1 MADSYKQRLVW
12 GRPVMLLEFPEP
24 LHALAWAMLLALL
37 GIAAWAKNTWRG
49 KPWPKIEAKFERL
62 IRNGFEVIDAAF
74 RIWGWRHARA
84 HTHDGDPDI
93 EFSIYITLKRRK
105 KKLQAG

>member
-1 MADSYKQRLVW
+1 
-12 GRPVMLLEFPEP
+12 MLLEFPEP
-24 LHALAWAMLLALL
+24 LDALAWALLLSLL
-37 GIAAWAKNTWRG
+37 GAVAWLKKTWSR

-62 IRNGFEVIDAAF
+62 IKNGFEVVDAAL
-74 RIWGWRHARA
+74 RIWGWGSGSDRS
-84 HTHDGDPDI
+84 HDEDPDI